1 MKGTGVVWILI
12 EIHGNI
18 LIQAGQSLVALLSVG
33 PDTEGMIIGKIG
45 LVVDECCLVGGREI
59 TTLAVVVPTAVEELS
74 VTVRKRLSK
83 FLSSKVYIRV
93 EI

>member
-1 MKGTGVVWILI
+1 MKGTRVVWILI

-33 PDTEGMIIGKIG
+33 SDTEGMIVSQIGFI
-45 LVVDECCLVGGREI
+45 VDECCLVGGREI

-74 VTVRKRLSK
+74 LTVRKRLSK
-83 FLSSKVYIRV
+83 FLSSEINIRV